1 MLDAHLVAL
10 IQSNS
15 RFLWLE
21 SKRHVAYLFT
31 LSLRWA
37 HIKGLITIKQQ
48 GKLSP
53 QKLGCNMKLHETVDG
68 VVFEV
73 QVKPNMKQFQLE
85 LDENKLVALCSSAPV
100 KGKVNKELLKQ
111 FSRLLGG
118 QIELVSGF
126 TSRQKRLIVTGIKV
140 EKVEEILTAACNSR

>member
-21 SKRHVAYLFT
+21 SKRHVAYLFI

-48 GKLSP
+48 RNSST
-53 QKLGCNMKLHETVDG
+53 KLGCNMKLHETVDG

-85 LDENKLVALCSSAPV
+85 LDADKLVALCSSAPV

-118 QIELVSGF
+118 HVELVSGF
-126 TSRQKRLIVTGIKV
+126 TSRQKRFIVTGIKV
-140 EKVEEILTAACNSR
+140 EKVEQILTSACDTR